1 MLLPYDIVKESRGA
15 YNAGMKI
22 QELTEKAAPVLR
34 SFGVSRASVFGSVAR
49 GEAGEKSDID
59 LLVRFG
65 KPIGMIE
72 YMRFVERME
81 KVLERPVDIVTEKSA
96 AYLKPHIERDLQLI
110 YEK

>member
-1 MLLPYDIVKESRGA
+1 MNIKDIS
-15 YNAGMKI
+15 
-22 QELTEKAAPVLR
+22 EKASPVFR

-49 GEAGEKSDID
+49 GEASAKSDID

-72 YMRFVERME
+72 YMRFIERME
-81 KVLERPVDIVTEKSA
+81 KALNRSVDIVTERSA
-96 AYLKPHIERDLQLI
+96 AYLKPHIAHDLKLI